1 MNVLVP
7 LAHSTPHLFRIQ
19 RFVKFSNFVL
29 GGLFD
34 GIIDDGEAQL
44 KAMAFV
50 CVVFRPA
57 S

>member
-34 GIIDDGEAQL
+34 GIIDDGEAQF
-44 KAMAFV
+44 KAMAFLFV
-50 CVVFRPA
+50 AFRPA